1 MGVLFTA
8 CENTRSPH
16 LEPSGTSQSGD
27 LPQYVYICTASVF
40 SRGQEDTCRPY
51 SCSPTCFCLTYPHT
65 DLTASLQGVVHP
77 PIKFCH
83 HFLMCFTKEDINL
96 PVASQHF
103 SITRIFPSC
112 LHQKSTQLFKFKT
125 FISELYFTN
134 PAAHANEH
142 T

>member
-77 PIKFCH
+77 QIKFCH
-83 HFLMCFTKEDINL
+83 HFSLTKEDINL

-103 SITRIFPSC
+103 SITSC
-112 LHQKSTQLFKFKT
+112 LHQKPIQLFKFKT
-125 FISELYFTN
+125 FISPIQLHMQMSTLRTKTHKLTTE
-134 PAAHANEH
+134 
-142 T
+142 